1 MKKLLLTL
9 GLLLGSAV
17 SAFAACP
24 ANFAVMHDF
33 PGSAFNMGLLSDAN
47 GNCDS
52 RIDWDTSSQAHAD
65 AIAPLPLKALS
76 SEPAAAT
83 TTNPVPAMADLVGKQ
98 VTSPYANREN
108 MVRCAV
114 TITAS
119 TAATTCTGMG
129 AQGASVKI
137 YVTDLCVTRNDAGT
151 TAITAT
157 LNDSAT
163 SIVDLP
169 NNGGGGGFCKSY
181 NVPLVIAANTA
192 FQVTLGTSITS
203 GHVTASGFT
212 GY

>member
-1 MKKLLLTL
+1 MKRLFLAF
-9 GLLLGSAV
+9 GLLIAGIISA
-17 SAFAACP
+17 SATCTGP
-24 ANFAVMHDF
+24 AVMHDF
-33 PGSAFNMGLLSDAN
+33 PGTSFNFSLGTAGDGGCKSLY
-47 GNCDS
+47 
-52 RIDWDTSSQAHAD
+52 DWDTSSQAHAD
-65 AIAPLPLKALS
+65 SIAPLPLKALS

-83 TTNPVPAMADLVGKQ
+83 TTNPVPAMADLAGKQ

-108 MVRCAV
+108 MLRCAV

-119 TAATTCTGMG
+119 MAATTCTGMG

-137 YVTDLCVTRNDAGT
+137 YITDLCITRGDAGT

-192 FQVTLGTSITS
+192 FQITLGTSITS
-203 GHVTASGFT
+203 GHVTASGFS